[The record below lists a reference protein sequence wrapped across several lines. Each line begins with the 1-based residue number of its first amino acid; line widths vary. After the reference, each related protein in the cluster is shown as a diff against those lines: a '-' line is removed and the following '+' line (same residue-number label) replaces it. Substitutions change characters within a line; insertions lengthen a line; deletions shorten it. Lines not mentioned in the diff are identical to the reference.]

1 MKSGTKGKQGFQRDY
16 NPLKILSVLLK
27 TREKKVMVIK
37 KELCKRDKLYCIPTK
52 KWYNEAL
59 QKLESMMFVKRIE
72 KEMDP
77 AYYWVIT
84 EEGIKKLDEVKAEKI
99 EE

>member
-16 NPLKILSVLLK
+16 NPFKILTVLLK

-37 KELCKRDKLYCIPTK
+37 KELCKLDKLYCIPTK
-52 KWYNEAL
+52 KWYNESL
-59 QKLESMMFVKRIE
+59 QKLESMNLVKRIE

-84 EEGIKKLDEVKAEKI
+84 EEGIRKLDEINK
-99 EE
+99 EEVD

>member
-37 KELCKRDKLYCIPTK
+37 KELCKLDKLYCIPTK
-52 KWYNEAL
+52 KWYNESL
-59 QKLESMMFVKRIE
+59 QKLESLRLVRRVE
-72 KEMDP
+72 KELDP

-84 EEGIKKLDEVKAEKI
+84 EEGIRKLDEFKKEQ
-99 EE
+99 EN